1 MVWYGLVGTTRRYC
15 QFLHPKT
22 RYPSRSSG
30 ATKQQLEASQSGIV
44 LLKSS
49 ESAERS
55 PIDAV
60 AERIMHVIRTRTND
74 IEMAMM
80 PVECRNEGRLEIC
93 RGGYNRAGETA
104 KREEASK
111 EVVQSTRRSY
121 ASTNSYSASSG
132 AMCLFFA
139 GDKGSPSASSTSYSF
154 LINLSVSRIS
164 YRSMAFSRATLRI
177 WLPWLGPR

>member
-1 MVWYGLVGTTRRYC
+1 
-15 QFLHPKT
+15 
-22 RYPSRSSG
+22 
-30 ATKQQLEASQSGIV
+30 V

-80 PVECRNEGRLEIC
+80 PVECRSEGRQEIC

-104 KREEASK
+104 EREEALK
-111 EVVQSTRRSY
+111 EIQSARRPY

-177 WLPWLGPR
+177 WLPWLGPRWASKE